1 VAYSY
6 ITSSD
11 ITDTVARKFVET
23 QDLRV
28 SVWLDRANS
37 EVEALATSHDVS
49 VSSIV
54 VSPVHPMIQ
63 DFARSVFCETCFL
76 DQIGTN
82 NPEIP
87 DDEKYLRKYDIYKDR
102 IYQLRI
108 GITPEMFDTTQ
119 GSLTAS
125 DVAGGGVMWR
135 G

>member
-1 VAYSY
+1 MAYSY
-6 ITSSD
+6 ITSTD
-11 ITDTVARKFVET
+11 ITDTVAKKFVET

-28 SVWLDRANS
+28 STWLDRANA
-37 EVEALATSHDVS
+37 EVEALAISHDVAS
-49 VSSIV
+49 TSII
-54 VSPVHPMIQ
+54 VSPVHPMVL
-63 DFARSVFCETCFL
+63 DFARSVFCENCFL

-82 NPEIP
+82 NTDISDE
-87 DDEKYLRKYDIYKDR
+87 EKYLRKYNLYRDR
-102 IYQLRI
+102 IYQLRV